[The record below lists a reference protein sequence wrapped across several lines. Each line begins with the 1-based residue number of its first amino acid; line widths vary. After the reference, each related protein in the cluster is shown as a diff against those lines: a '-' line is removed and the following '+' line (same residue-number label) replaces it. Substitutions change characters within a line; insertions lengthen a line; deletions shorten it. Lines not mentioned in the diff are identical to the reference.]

1 MNREEFPMLNTN
13 YIYLDNGATTWK
25 PKIVVDKI
33 NEYYTKYTAN
43 AHRGDYDISLKVDNE
58 YENARDLV
66 KEFINA
72 KTRQEIVFTS
82 GTTNSLNMIVD
93 GFFRNHLE
101 PGDEVIITESE
112 HASNILPWYRLAKDN
127 GIIVKHCPLDD
138 NHYITLNNLKSIVTP
153 NTKVISLAMITNV
166 IGDLRPIKEICEF
179 AHQNNIFVVVD
190 GAQSVPHIKTDV
202 QDLDCDFL
210 AFSGHK
216 MCGPTGIGILYG
228 KYELL
233 NELEPINLGG
243 GMNESFDSIEEVY
256 LKPLPT
262 RLEAGTPNIEGA
274 IGLGAAIEYLSKIGL
289 DNITQHEQNLRN
301 YLVKELKQI
310 PHISIINE
318 ESDSGI
324 VAFNV
329 DDIFAQDVAVYL
341 NKYNICVRAGN
352 HCAKILKNEVGV
364 KNTVRV
370 SIYIYNTK
378 EEIDTLINLLKD
390 KNKIL
395 NEML

>member
-25 PKIVVDKI
+25 PKVVVDKI

-243 GMNESFDSIEEVY
+243 GMNESFDTIEEVY

-289 DNITQHEQNLRN
+289 DNITQHEQHLRN

>member
-25 PKIVVDKI
+25 PKCVVDKI

-101 PGDEVIITESE
+101 AGDEVIISESE

-127 GIIVKHCPLDD
+127 GIIVKHCPLDN
-138 NHYITLNNLKSIVTP
+138 NHYITLNNLKTIVTP

-216 MCGPTGIGILYG
+216 MCGPTGVGILYG

-233 NELEPINLGG
+233 NELEPQNLGG
-243 GMNESFDSIEEVY
+243 GMNESFDNVEEVY

-274 IGLGAAIEYLSKIGL
+274 IGLGAAIEYLTKIGL
-289 DNITQHEQNLRN
+289 DNITTHEQTLRN

-364 KNTVRV
+364 KNTVRI
-370 SIYIYNTK
+370 SIYLYNTK

-395 NEML
+395 NEMI

>member
-1 MNREEFPMLNTN
+1 MNREDFPMMNTG

-25 PKIVVDKI
+25 PQIVIDKI
-33 NEYYTKYTAN
+33 TDYYTKYTAN
-43 AHRGDYDISLKVDNE
+43 AHRGDYNISLKVDNE
-58 YENARDLV
+58 YENARDIV

-72 KTRQEIVFTS
+72 KTRQEIIFTS
-82 GTTNSLNMIVD
+82 GTTDSLNLVVD
-93 GFFRNHLE
+93 GFFKDNIE
-101 PGDEVIITESE
+101 TNDEIIITEAE
-112 HASNILPWYRLAKDN
+112 HASNVLPWFRLAKSS
-127 GIIVKHCPLDD
+127 GAKVKFCPLDE
-138 NHYITLNNLKSIVTP
+138 NHYVTLNNLKKVITSH
-153 NTKVISLAMITNV
+153 TKVISLAMITNV
-166 IGDLRPIKEICEF
+166 IGDLRPIKEICKF
-179 AHQNNIFVVVD
+179 AHEHNIFVVVD

-216 MCGPTGIGILYG
+216 LCGPTGIGVLYG

-233 NELEPINLGG
+233 DDIEPKNLGG
-243 GMNESFDSIEEVY
+243 GMNESFDTIDDVY

-262 RLEAGTPNIEGA
+262 RLEAGTPNIAGA
-274 IGLGAAIEYLSKIGL
+274 IGLGAALEYLSSIGL
-289 DNITQHEQNLRN
+289 NKITEHERTLRK
-301 YLVKELKQI
+301 YLVDELKEI
-310 PHISIINE
+310 PHIKIVNE

-329 DDIFAQDVAVYL
+329 DGIFAQDVAVYL
-341 NKYNICVRAGN
+341 DKYNICVRAGN

-370 SIYIYNTK
+370 SIYFYNTK
-378 EEIDTLINLLKD
+378 EELDTLVNLLKD

>member
-25 PKIVVDKI
+25 PKYVVDKI

-72 KTRQEIVFTS
+72 KTRQDIVFTS

-93 GFFRNHLE
+93 GFFANHLE
-101 PGDEVIITESE
+101 PGDEVIISESE
-112 HASNILPWYRLAKDN
+112 HASNILPWYRLAKDL
-127 GIIVKHCPLDD
+127 GIVVKYCPLDD
-138 NHYITLNNLKSIVTP
+138 NHYVTLNNLKSIVTP

-210 AFSGHK
+210 DFSGHK

-233 NELEPINLGG
+233 NEIEPQNLGG

-289 DNITQHEQNLRN
+289 DNITNHEQHLRN
-301 YLVKELKQI
+301 YLVKELRQI
-310 PHISIINE
+310 PHITIINE

-324 VAFNV
+324 VSFNV